1 MVFLVGGQ
9 DPGWLR
15 AYEGLGAGGWACSE
29 LEPRE
34 AVVTVGCVCVR
45 ARVYLWMCARRRFW
59 ARSPQDHLA
68 DSSP

>member
-34 AVVTVGCVCVR
+34 AVVTVGCVCVCVC
-45 ARVYLWMCARRRFW
+45 ARVCVFVDVCQEKVLGQV
-59 ARSPQDHLA
+59 P
-68 DSSP
+68 PGPPG